1 MEAKQKEVDNKNYF
15 DNRISRYIFDNIDIY
30 TAYIR
35 VSYFA
40 SLWRTQ
46 EQACH
51 LHVFSCYVYLFI
63 QLTCILV

>member
-1 MEAKQKEVDNKNYF
+1 MEAKQKEVDNKNLF

-30 TAYIR
+30 TTYNSR

-46 EQACH
+46 EQAYAHVFH
-51 LHVFSCYVYLFI
+51 LHVFL
-63 QLTCILV
+63 

>member
-30 TAYIR
+30 TAYNR

-46 EQACH
+46 EQAYH
-51 LHVFSCYVYLFI
+51 LHVFL
-63 QLTCILV
+63 